1 MNSGSALY
9 LNSLSS
15 DDDELF
21 TPRVRAPAEPQ
32 PPPLPSVTPRTDA
45 RRVGSVVAGILLA
58 HGGTTAEE
66 VARANAALQQLGR
79 PPLERTDFVA
89 ESPERLA
96 PLVPVELRA
105 GLLDLLYHLAG
116 DEPIR
121 RRLADAYA
129 TLWHEQPEA
138 PAPLRAG
145 SPVVRWLIGKL
156 PQHQS
161 GPSSPQEDDMVQQ
174 AP

>member
-1 MNSGSALY
+1 MKASCALY
-9 LNSLSS
+9 LGTVSS

-21 TPRVRAPAEPQ
+21 TPRVPAPAETT
-32 PPPLPSVTPRTDA
+32 PPAAPHVTARTDA
-45 RRVGSVVAGILLA
+45 RRVGGVVAGILLA
-58 HGGTTAEE
+58 HGGTTAQE
-66 VARANAALQQLGR
+66 VERANDGLRQLGR
-79 PPLERTDFVA
+79 PPLDRTDFVA

-96 PLVPVELRA
+96 PLVPIELRA

-138 PAPLRAG
+138 SRAAEAGIAGRALVDRQASPASVGPELSAG
-145 SPVVRWLIGKL
+145 G
-156 PQHQS
+156 
-161 GPSSPQEDDMVQQ
+161 
-174 AP
+174 